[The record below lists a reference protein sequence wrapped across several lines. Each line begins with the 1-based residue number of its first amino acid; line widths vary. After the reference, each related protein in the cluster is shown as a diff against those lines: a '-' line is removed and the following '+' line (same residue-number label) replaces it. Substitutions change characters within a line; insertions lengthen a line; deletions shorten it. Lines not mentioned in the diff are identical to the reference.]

1 MTNQVRIQNTSKDI
15 ENHLDKVSQFSPVL
29 ASRALKQIEVTTQTS
44 VLIVGFNEELQLK
57 DDTPLTGP
65 KGYEVLVKN
74 YYVGLNPIDWKGKKY
89 GFGIYHFPW
98 INGRESAGVVADV
111 GEKVSNLKVGDEV
124 IVCSTSYRENKT
136 STFQEYTLVDSR
148 LVWKKPRTWDFK
160 QASTIGVGLVTSGFI
175 LFRSFGIALDSY
187 RQTNKPRILL
197 IWGGATTVGIYLT
210 QLARIYGIE
219 VISIASESNVE
230 YLQSFGSSLVI
241 KRELAL
247 VEIEAQIKDY
257 LKGREVDFAV
267 DCVSKETA
275 AQLVQILDN
284 IHSPSNGSSKT
295 QLAAIVGTP
304 KTPSDAVVY
313 KQVVIKEF
321 HENIEFSQRFTKLT
335 NEFLFQ
341 NKLTPIRQKVYSR
354 GLSKIIDALRDL
366 EKYGASAEKYVVEV
380 A

>member
-1 MTNQVRIQNTSKDI
+1 MTNQVRIQHTSNDI
-15 ENHLDKVSQFSPVL
+15 EEHLDQVSEFSPVL
-29 ASRALKQIEVTTQTS
+29 TRRALKEVEVATQTS
-44 VLIVGFNEELQLK
+44 VLIVGFKEELQLK
-57 DDTPLTGP
+57 ADTPLIRP
-65 KGYEVLVKN
+65 EGYEVLVKN

-98 INGRESAGVVADV
+98 INGRESAGVVTEV
-111 GEKVSNLKVGDEV
+111 GENVLNLKVGDEV
-124 IVCSTSYRENKT
+124 IICSTSYRENKT
-136 STFQEYTLVDSR
+136 STFQEYTLIDSR
-148 LVWKKPRTWDFK
+148 LVWKKPSTWDFK

-175 LFRSFGIALDSY
+175 LFRSFGIPLYSY
-187 RQTNKPRILL
+187 KQKNNSRILV

-219 VISIASESNVE
+219 VISIASASNVE
-230 YLQSFGSSLVI
+230 YLNSLGSSLVI
-241 KRELAL
+241 KRESPL
-247 VEIEAQIKDY
+247 VEIEAQIKGY
-257 LKGREVDFAV
+257 LKGRRVDFAV

-284 IHSPSNGSSKT
+284 INSCSSKDNKT

-304 KTPSDAVVY
+304 KIPSESVVY

-321 HENIEFSQRFTKLT
+321 HENIEFSEHFTKLT
-335 NEFLFQ
+335 NEFLLQ
-341 NKLTPIRQKVYSR
+341 DKLTPIRQKVYSR

-366 EKYGASAEKYVVEV
+366 EQYGARAEKYVVEV